1 MKRES
6 PAVSEAET
14 EAEIAWKM
22 AQKALVEAQ
31 RIPGG
36 AERIAALRVAGK
48 MRFQADELRRA
59 AEAELQASTSKTRA
73 R

>member
-22 AQKALVEAQ
+22 AQKALAEA
-31 RIPGG
+31 RSLPGG
-36 AERIAALRVAGK
+36 AERIAALREAGK
-48 MRFQADELRRA
+48 MRFHADKLRRA
-59 AEAELQASTSKTRA
+59 VETGHQMDAKTRD
-73 R
+73 